1 MRNRPR
7 RNRPQR
13 SVDDGPNQVA
23 RDPDHTTGPHP
34 TTADPQHN
42 IRRIDHFDPRLNP
55 PTSQAMY
62 HMTDHSRNPRD
73 LPVYERQ
80 PPSRPAAAHRDI
92 KYETH
97 GYQTHRPGLTADH
110 GEQRPATRQWDG
122 QQYHPDYRG
131 RDAHYTPPIGRDSL
145 GPSDRDFDRIARHI
159 NRFDPRPGMPANTR
173 SYLRDVDFHTDRIP
187 SASQGD
193 KIFLIRLTSN
203 REVNDFI
210 ERQPKAIQY
219 DYNELC
225 KAILAEYSDYGAS
238 GTLTAAMAVKQTHNE
253 LADCYYH
260 RLRQAYFGNQN
271 YEGME
276 EDKNFKALYIQNL
289 HPNLSQLL
297 GVYACPLTQDIRQL
311 KTVVAR
317 AQSKHLL
324 KPQVKPQNQAT
335 VYSVDKHMELE
346 GAPTTQKQKWGTDR
360 RPQSNNQRRT
370 DPKNR
375 QWHDQK
381 STPFDE
387 NRTAQPDGKDRAPQP
402 TPQDRPATTIN
413 KATFPGKNNPSSAHS
428 CAKPGKKGQ
437 TLLTVQQSEDTY
449 FDPHVLRD
457 LQDEVSEEPR
467 DSHAQNVN
475 AHYDQRDVMVIQV
488 NSITDSRRDCP
499 STINCDPPFHQFI
512 GDLQQKGTYGKL
524 YLPVTLEDQWE
535 HEALVDTA
543 ADISLIGDDLFGK
556 LQSLAR
562 EAHKDLKTQ
571 PCDLEIRPY
580 SQVNTTIRKMA
591 LMRLTVGPMTL
602 VHPVYISPFNAHP
615 LLLGQDL
622 LNRLKPIIDFQ
633 RLKIWAQVREPL
645 PIPRPLGEN
654 HCYFIEAPPAD
665 DLQPAAAQTKTGQG
679 TPTICAIGRA
689 NAAKMDPTQ
698 DAAPTRTTPDFDR
711 MSREAHKDDVMDA
724 PPFG

>member
-1 MRNRPR
+1 MTFPKPPFLSTHGPPHRSV
-7 RNRPQR
+7 PQR
-13 SVDDGPNQVA
+13 SVDNGPNHVA
-23 RDPDHTTGPHP
+23 RDPDQTTGPHP
-34 TTADPQHN
+34 TTADPQHT
-42 IRRIDHFDPRLNP
+42 IRRIDHFDPRLDP

-62 HMTDHSRNPRD
+62 HMTDHSRDPGTSPSVRDNP
-73 LPVYERQ
+73 LPD
-80 PPSRPAAAHRDI
+80 PAHRDI

-122 QQYHPDYRG
+122 QRYYPDYRG
-131 RDAHYTPPIGRDSL
+131 RDAHYTPPIGRDPL

-159 NRFDPRPGMPANTR
+159 NRFDPRPGMPTNAR

-187 SASQGD
+187 NASQSD

-210 ERQPKAIQY
+210 ERQPKAIKH

-297 GVYACPLTQDIRQL
+297 AGR
-311 KTVVAR
+311 
-317 AQSKHLL
+317 
-324 KPQVKPQNQAT
+324 
-335 VYSVDKHMELE
+335 E
-346 GAPTTQKQKWGTDR
+346 
-360 RPQSNNQRRT
+360 RP
-370 DPKNR
+370 
-375 QWHDQK
+375 
-381 STPFDE
+381 
-387 NRTAQPDGKDRAPQP
+387 RTAA
-402 TPQDRPATTIN
+402 IN
-413 KATFPGKNNPSSAHS
+413 KSNLSREEQSFLRA
-428 CAKPGKKGQ
+428 
-437 TLLTVQQSEDTY
+437 LLRKAREKRPDTADVFAVSVSDETNDDYPYHLNDDLSVQQSEDTY

-457 LQDEVSEEPR
+457 LQDKVNKEPR
-467 DSHAQNVN
+467 DSHAQNEN
-475 AHYDQRDVMVIQV
+475 AHYDQRDVMVIRV
-488 NSITDSRRDCP
+488 NSITDSRRECP

-535 HEALVDTA
+535 HKALVDTA
-543 ADISLIGDDLFGK
+543 ADISLIADYLFGK

-562 EAHKDLKTQ
+562 EAHRDLKTQ

-665 DLQPAAAQTKTGQG
+665 GLQPAAAQTNTGQG

-689 NAAKMDPTQ
+689 NATKMDPTPRPR
-698 DAAPTRTTPDFDR
+698 AKPPTLTGWT
-711 MSREAHKDDVMDA
+711 
-724 PPFG
+724 